1 MQPVNEMVNTVRINT
16 IDQQKIDVAIA
27 ALSRVGITSDIAK
40 RIAYEAVADRLER
53 NADNQKKYARHI
65 DGPAY
70 RQELGYID
78 ELRERA
84 RHLRNQVQSIAIDDN
99 ALK

>member
-1 MQPVNEMVNTVRINT
+1 MRINS

-27 ALSRVGITSDIAK
+27 ALNRVGITDDIAK
-40 RIAYEAVADRLER
+40 RIAYEVVADDLEQS
-53 NADNQKKYARHI
+53 ADNQKKYARHI

-78 ELRERA
+78 ELRQRA
-84 RHLRNQVQSIAIDDN
+84 RHLRNQVESIKLDLA
-99 ALK
+99 ALKPELKNQE